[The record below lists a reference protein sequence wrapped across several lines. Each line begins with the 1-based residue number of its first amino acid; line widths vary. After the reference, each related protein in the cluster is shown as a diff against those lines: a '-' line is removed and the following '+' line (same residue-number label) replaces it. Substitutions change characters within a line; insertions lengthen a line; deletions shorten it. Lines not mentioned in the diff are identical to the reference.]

1 MRDAERGRRRSLASA
16 RGAGLGLHLTG
27 AELSP
32 GAYPLTVRWSA
43 ISQGGGCFFF
53 CQNRLSLEEEGRYKV
68 AYEAVSHDVRQPE
81 ENERR
86 GADSGARGDVRAG
99 STVPLDG
106 ARATHY
112 NLAVPRLIEIA
123 VARGEGVLTSTGAF
137 NVAGGRYT
145 GRSPDDRFIVDEP
158 GTRGE
163 IWWGPVNRPFP
174 QTAFDRLYNR
184 VVAYLKDREIFVFD
198 GFAGADPE
206 YRLPIRVITELSWQN
221 AFAQQVF
228 LRGTPDELRAHEP
241 EFTVLCAPRFKALP
255 GRDGTRSEAFILINF
270 ARRLILIG
278 GTHYAGEIKK
288 SIFSVMNF
296 LLPSCGVFPMHCSA
310 NIGRRGDVAL
320 FFGLSGTGKTT
331 LSADPARRLI
341 GDDEHGWSSRGVFNI
356 EGGCYAKCIRLSPE
370 SEPLIYQAIR
380 FGTVLENVV
389 VDPDSRDP
397 DFESDALTE
406 NTRAGFPV
414 SFIPDAVTC
423 GLGGHPSVIIFLTA
437 DAFGV
442 LPPVA
447 RLTREQ
453 AMYHFLSGYT
463 SKLAGTERAV
473 TTPQATFSTCFAAPF
488 LPRPPVVYSRL
499 LGERIEAFNVP
510 VYLVNTGWIGG
521 PYGVGTRI
529 RIRDTRAIVS
539 AVLGGELDDV
549 PASPDPVFGFMVP
562 DACPG
567 VPFEIMKPRATW
579 SDSRAYDE
587 QAAALARMFA
597 ENFSRF
603 EDVPDAV
610 RVAGPRALQ
619 AGAATGS

>member
-1 MRDAERGRRRSLASA
+1 MAHEAVAHGAWQPEKDERRR
-16 RGAGLGLHLTG
+16 
-27 AELSP
+27 
-32 GAYPLTVRWSA
+32 
-43 ISQGGGCFFF
+43 
-53 CQNRLSLEEEGRYKV
+53 
-68 AYEAVSHDVRQPE
+68 
-81 ENERR
+81 
-86 GADSGARGDVRAG
+86 ADSGAPSDVLAG
-99 STVPLDG
+99 NVVALAG
-106 ARATHY
+106 VHAAHY
-112 NLAVPRLIEIA
+112 NLTVPRLIEIA
-123 VARGEGVLTSTGAF
+123 VARGEGVLTSMGAF
-137 NVAGGRYT
+137 NVVGGRYT

-158 GTRGE
+158 GTREE

-174 QTAFDRLYNR
+174 QAAFDRLYYR
-184 VVAYLKDREIFVFD
+184 VARYLKDREIFVFD

-206 YRLPIRVITELSWQN
+206 YRLPIRVVTELAWQN

-228 LRGTPDELRAHEP
+228 LRATADELRTHEP
-241 EFTVLCAPRFKALP
+241 KFTVICAPGFKASP
-255 GRDGTRSEAFILINF
+255 ERDGTRSEAFILISF

-278 GTHYAGEIKK
+278 GTYYAGEIKK
-288 SIFSVMNF
+288 SVFSVMNF
-296 LLPSCGVFPMHCSA
+296 LLPSRGVFPMHCSA
-310 NIGRRGDVAL
+310 NIGPTGDVAL

-341 GDDEHGWSSRGVFNI
+341 GDDEHGWSARGVFNI

-389 VDPDSRDP
+389 VDPDSREP
-397 DFESDALTE
+397 DFDSDALTE

-414 SFIPDAVTC
+414 SFIPGAVTC

-499 LGERIEAFNVP
+499 LGQKIEAHDVP

-521 PYGVGTRI
+521 PYGVGSRI
-529 RIRDTRAIVS
+529 RICDTRAIVS
-539 AVLGGELDDV
+539 AVLSGKLNDI
-549 PASPDPVFGFMVP
+549 PAVRDPVFGFMVP
-562 DACPG
+562 EACPG
-567 VPFEIMKPRATW
+567 VPSEIMKPRATW
-579 SDSRAYDE
+579 ADPRAYDE
-587 QAAALARMFA
+587 QAAALARRFV
-597 ENFSRF
+597 ENFARF
-603 EDVPDAV
+603 DDVPDAV
-610 RVAGPRALQ
+610 KAAGPRLPQ
-619 AGAATGS
+619 AGAAIGG